1 MAAAYLEAQESIGGA
16 RPNITS
22 VAQECRVS
30 GRVGATHSLGD
41 VPPGNGMALLLLVAV
56 RLLAMRIHGCVNV
69 CSGAQVPIDFT
80 CHDWGGGLS

>member
-1 MAAAYLEAQESIGGA
+1 MGVGGGRRWWA
-16 RPNITS
+16 LTG
-22 VAQECRVS
+22 RVS
-30 GRVGATHSLGD
+30 ATHSLGD

-80 CHDWGGGLS
+80 CHDWGDGLS